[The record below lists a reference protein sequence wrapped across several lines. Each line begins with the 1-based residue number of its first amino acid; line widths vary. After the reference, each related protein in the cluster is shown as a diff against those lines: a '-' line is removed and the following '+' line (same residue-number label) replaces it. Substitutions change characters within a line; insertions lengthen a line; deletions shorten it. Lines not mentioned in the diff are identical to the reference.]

1 MHGFVDP
8 PGPYSLKQAWRD
20 FLEELKSVP
29 QDDPD
34 VKREREA
41 AEKMLAEAKD

>member
-1 MHGFVDP
+1 MRGFIDP
-8 PGPYSLKQAWRD
+8 PGPFSPKKAWRD
-20 FLEELKSVP
+20 FLASLSRLP
-29 QDDPD
+29 ADDPD